1 MRVTL
6 TTNKNMAELSCIHNG
21 EVVTRQ
27 YEAELKDTRNQG
39 TLQAMI
45 TAIEHL
51 NKPCTIEIH
60 TDNIFVRSAL
70 SLNWPAK
77 WQQTGWIRSNGGAIA
92 NKSDWIYL
100 MELLSG
106 HRYEVAEDGG
116 TTNEE
121 ETNNER
127 TD

>member
-1 MRVTL
+1 MIVIL
-6 TTNKNMAELSCIHNG
+6 KTNKNMAELSCIHNG

-27 YEAELKDTRNQG
+27 YEAELGDTSNQS
-39 TLQAMI
+39 TLKAMI

-77 WQQTGWIRSNGGAIA
+77 WQKTGWTRSNGAAIA
-92 NKSDWIYL
+92 NRSDWIYL
-100 MELLSG
+100 IELLSS
-106 HRYEVAEDGG
+106 HRYEVAD
-116 TTNEE
+116 EE
-121 ETNNER
+121 GR
-127 TD
+127 CSG